1 MSAGPI
7 HKTSSANNLVASH
20 LEGESELTQEQSAPE
35 RDSMK
40 EATKAYIT
48 AAIRLYVS
56 TEYRAM
62 NGGTRTL
69 GDKANVVCSVARA
82 MEHLLKLRL
91 CDVDPVLMYDVPKS
105 FEAYCVARHL
115 PISLPKDGDQYWNR
129 RRTIG
134 FPEAIE
140 RVRMTLNGAAYDFK
154 EFKRVRLLRDE
165 LEHRWSDNN
174 GYLDDVVG
182 GMSSRIIPCLSQFI
196 SSILKEEPDE
206 YIDQRLLVR
215 VDHLDST
222 LNAKRLATC
231 QSRLEKIGADYAA
244 DKDRCRRQHALP
256 ISEEKWER
264 FETQALCPVCGEHLS
279 VWYEMMPEWE
289 GEMGPDGEYDSYFVG
304 VYPETH
310 VAFCDQC
317 HFFAEGQDAA
327 TYVGEDVD
335 IYPYDLGAE
344 DPGCDVGDLD
354 TLDVIEPRET

>member
-1 MSAGPI
+1 MTARPI
-7 HKTSSANNLVASH
+7 QETSSIHNVVSSH
-20 LEGESELTQEQSAPE
+20 LAGESELTQEQLAPE
-35 RDSMK
+35 SDSMR

-48 AAIRLYVS
+48 AAIKLYVS
-56 TEYRAM
+56 TEYRVM

-91 CDVDPVLMYDVPKS
+91 CAVDPVLMYDVPKS
-105 FEAYCVARHL
+105 FEEYCVARHV
-115 PISLPKDGDQYWNR
+115 PILLPKDGDQYWSR

-134 FPEAIE
+134 FSEAIE

-196 SSILKEEPDE
+196 SSILKEGPDE
-206 YIDQRLLVR
+206 YINQRLLAR
-215 VDHLDST
+215 VDQLDSA

-231 QSRLEKIGADYAA
+231 QSRLEKTRADYAA

-256 ISEEKWER
+256 ISEERWER
-264 FETQALCPVCGEHLS
+264 FETQAICPVCGEHLS
-279 VWYEMMPEWE
+279 VWYEMIPEWE
-289 GEMGPDGEYDSYFVG
+289 GEMGSDGEYDSYSVG
-304 VYPETH
+304 VYPETY

-335 IYPYDLGAE
+335 IYPSDLGAE

-354 TLDVIEPRET
+354 TPDVIEPQET